1 VSAEESG
8 GHRGTTNGASSPS
21 IGEGSTRAGG
31 RRGCPH
37 PAPGISASTGC
48 RIDAVPGKEV
58 VVMDAPTATPERCPE
73 NDDGSTSGVPFLPFP
88 AWWLTATDL
97 GRAALETVAWHTVR
111 HVLPEGG
118 RGDGQPVLVVPGFMT
133 SDITCGALRAHLRTR
148 GFHTHR
154 WTLGLNRGFTDDIL
168 DGLVR
173 RLDDLHARHGRPVAI
188 VGWSLGGLMARWL
201 AQERPDAVERIVCLG
216 SPWRPEAQINR
227 VSGAFRAA
235 DRHWGFSDR
244 TDEVVEAIRRP
255 VTVRSVAV
263 YSPYDGLLHG
273 DGCRQDDGDLC
284 ENVVVPGS
292 HCGLTHNPAALV
304 AVADRLEVP
313 LDRWRPFRWQQAV
326 SHGLSGAGQ
335 RREQPPAETPVPA
348 PAAA

>member
-1 VSAEESG
+1 
-8 GHRGTTNGASSPS
+8 
-21 IGEGSTRAGG
+21 
-31 RRGCPH
+31 
-37 PAPGISASTGC
+37 
-48 RIDAVPGKEV
+48 
-58 VVMDAPTATPERCPE
+58 MDAPTAAPDRCPALE
-73 NDDGSTSGVPFLPFP
+73 AGSTPGATSLPFP

-111 HVLPEGG
+111 HFVPDGG

-133 SDITCGALRAHLRTR
+133 SDIATAAMRAHLRSR

-154 WTLGLNRGFTDDIL
+154 WTLGINRGFTDAIL
-168 DGLVR
+168 DGLLE

-216 SPWRPEAQINR
+216 SPWRPEAEINR
-227 VSGAFRAA
+227 VTGAFRAA
-235 DRHWGFSDR
+235 DRHWGFSER
-244 TDEVVEAIRRP
+244 TDEVIAAVRRP
-255 VTVRSVAV
+255 VTVRSIAV

-273 DGCRQDDGDLC
+273 DGCREDDGDLC

-313 LDRWRPFRWQQAV
+313 LDRWRPFRWPSAV
-326 SHGLSGAGQ
+326 SHGLSGAGRCRPQ
-335 RREQPPAETPVPA
+335 GAPAA
-348 PAAA
+348 PAAAVAA